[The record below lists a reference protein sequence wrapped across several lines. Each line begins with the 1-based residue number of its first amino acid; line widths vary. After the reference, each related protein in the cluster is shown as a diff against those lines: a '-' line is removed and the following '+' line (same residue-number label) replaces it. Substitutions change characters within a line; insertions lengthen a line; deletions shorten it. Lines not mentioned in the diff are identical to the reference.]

1 MNLKKKLIPVL
12 IAPLLVGLTL
22 SGQAYAN
29 DSEELEK
36 LRALVQELDQKIKVL
51 DRKGELAEEAAAAKK
66 KKRL

>member
-12 IAPLLVGLTL
+12 IAPLFVGLTL

-36 LRALVQELDQKIKVL
+36 LRALVQELDQKIKVWTSPTL
-51 DRKGELAEEAAAAKK
+51 VDVS
-66 KKRL
+66 